1 MNELHLFEN
10 GGLQGVQLSSQCAC
24 REPSS
29 RGIGRKDRS
38 YFARLSSPQQQHFD
52 FILCPDTV
60 PLQLV
65 LNFVVA

>member
-1 MNELHLFEN
+1 MSFICLRTVDWSNYHVSVL
-10 GGLQGVQLSSQCAC
+10 VAK
-24 REPSS
+24 
-29 RGIGRKDRS
+29 GIGRKDRT

-60 PLQLV
+60 PLQLA